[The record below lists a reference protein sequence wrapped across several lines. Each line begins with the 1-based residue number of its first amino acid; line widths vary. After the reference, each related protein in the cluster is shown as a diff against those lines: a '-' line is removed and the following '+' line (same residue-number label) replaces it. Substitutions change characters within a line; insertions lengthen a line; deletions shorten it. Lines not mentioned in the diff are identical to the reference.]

1 MQAPSAGLDIAICWR
16 LRSSWRAE
24 ALLSRVARHVAA
36 AQGFTRG
43 QLSVVVVGERAMS
56 TLHAR
61 YGDDPVP
68 TDVLA
73 FDLGTD
79 RRHGLLDGEIVICA
93 AVARR
98 RCRAQLGPGAPHLLR
113 HARAELALYLTHGL
127 LHLAGYDDHAP
138 RAYRRM
144 HAREDELLIELGLG
158 PVFAAAA
165 APAPVRTSRRRRPA
179 RP

>member
-1 MQAPSAGLDIAICWR
+1 MPARSAGPEITVCWR
-16 LRSSWRAE
+16 LRTSWRAE
-24 ALLSRVARHVAA
+24 SLLGRVARHVAA
-36 AQGFTRG
+36 AEGFARG
-43 QLSVVVVGERAMS
+43 QLSVVVVAERAMS

-61 YGDDPVP
+61 YGHNPES

-79 RRHGLLDGEIVICA
+79 RRRGLLDGEIVICA
-93 AVARR
+93 AVARQ
-98 RCRAQLGPGAPHLLR
+98 RCRAQLGPGARDLLK

-144 HAREDELLIELGLG
+144 HAREDELLTELGLG

-165 APAPVRTSRRRRPA
+165 APAAVRTSRSRRPVGA
-179 RP
+179 